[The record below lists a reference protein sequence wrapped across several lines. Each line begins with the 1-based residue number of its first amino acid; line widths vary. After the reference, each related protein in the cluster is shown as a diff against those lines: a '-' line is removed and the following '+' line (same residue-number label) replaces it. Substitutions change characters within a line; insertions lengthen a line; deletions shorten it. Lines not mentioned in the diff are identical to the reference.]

1 MPENLTILHCCAI
14 SVTQKGGAVMDQ
26 KQAEKEI
33 EYRIGKILLATM
45 MAEGLISQSESDV
58 AQCYLRRAEKQY
70 SRQN

>member
-1 MPENLTILHCCAI
+1 
-14 SVTQKGGAVMDQ
+14 MDQ

-58 AQCYLRRAEKQY
+58 AQCYLMKKIQPPIGSLEPPNGA
-70 SRQN
+70 